1 MQREIVAAYRGD
13 CGKYCEGLDAMK
25 IRAVFDSVPGQLAK
39 DYKKFQYSKVSKN
52 ARAREYEGCV
62 EWLVEAGIL
71 NKCCNMAFPEL
82 PVRGNTRSDAFKLY
96 MADTGLLISHA
107 FGSNP
112 KALEEIVRRV
122 MFDSISIN
130 EGMLIENAV
139 AQMLVSQGV
148 ELFFYARY
156 DKKDAKNRME
166 IDFLL
171 PAAQIT
177 RKKHVS
183 AVEVKSE

>member
-1 MQREIVAAYRGD
+1 MVVNVAYNST
-13 CGKYCEGLDAMK
+13 EPTVGLKLSAE
-25 IRAVFDSVPGQLAK
+25 
-39 DYKKFQYSKVSKN
+39 YST
-52 ARAREYEGCV
+52 
-62 EWLVEAGIL
+62 L
-71 NKCCNMAFPEL
+71 KC
-82 PVRGNTRSDAFKLY
+82 Y

-171 PAAQIT
+171 PDAQIT

-183 AVEVKSE
+183 AVEVKSENDYTTSSLDKFRRKFGQSISAAYIVHPGDIRQKDGILYMPIYMTPWLTGVSPA